1 LLLNLSAQGQR
12 NGRAQV
18 SVIQVLTLLITMISP
33 PFPPHPTV
41 GSNIFT
47 GKKAR
52 VQYALY
58 KRPVPKGVRR
68 YLATISRVS
77 GGKYFNAFLM
87 LDRDKPEEAMLLEFE
102 YANKSDQK
110 EGQPAVGLLAEMTM
124 MTLNSAIAGTS
135 ENPRPR
141 NFFSVK
147 VASDFC

>member
-1 LLLNLSAQGQR
+1 LLLNLSTQGQLD
-12 NGRAQV
+12 GKAQV
-18 SVIQVLTLLITMISP
+18 SVIQVFTLLISMISP

-58 KRPVPKGVRR
+58 KHPVPKGVRR

-77 GGKYFNAFLM
+77 GGKYFNAFFM
-87 LDRDKPEEAMLLEFE
+87 LDKDEPEDAMLLEFE

-110 EGQPAVGLLAEMTM
+110 EGQPTVDLLAEITM

-135 ENPRPR
+135 ENPNP
-141 NFFSVK
+141 FAK
-147 VASDFC
+147 